1 MYRVHVRGL
10 CSCANSYKAG
20 VVFFNIYNHLLLGVY
35 IPAFLVMHMVYDIL
49 VVYMIVYD
57 MQV

>member
-10 CSCANSYKAG
+10 CLCADSYEAG
-20 VVFFNIYNHLLLGVY
+20 VVFFWHTIIYFFGKY
-35 IPAFLVMHMVYDIL
+35 TYTFVMHMVYNIL
-49 VVYMIVYD
+49 VVYD